1 MIGQIRFE
9 PGCFSIFFFNP
20 TLAIGGDEL
29 DLIYE
34 VQPQIEYKS
43 MDYMVRQIGYRRLY
57 YDIKVT
63 GANSMVHCM
72 E

>member
-43 MDYMVRQIGYRRLY
+43 TDYMVGQVGYPRLY
-57 YDIKVT
+57 YDIK
-63 GANSMVHCM
+63 GGRANSMVHCIG
-72 E
+72 